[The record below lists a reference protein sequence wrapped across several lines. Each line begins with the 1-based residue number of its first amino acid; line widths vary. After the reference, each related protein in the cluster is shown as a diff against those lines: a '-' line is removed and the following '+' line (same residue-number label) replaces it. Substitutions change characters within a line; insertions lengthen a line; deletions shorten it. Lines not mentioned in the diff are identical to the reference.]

1 MSQKKHKKRHPQAK
15 RRVSAPVEESE
26 FASDGTRKRMNGTTR
41 NILLFALILLAA
53 TEAMFRAG
61 LLPEAVSNV
70 VAIVGLVLLMIALWF
85 QFGDPSGGS
94 RTSSGRPKLKWR
106 PDLAARRSRRF
117 SMGKHHILPALALAG
132 GLAGFGLRLWQ
143 RTSALDPVTELFA
156 SGAPASLAL
165 WGLMAALAL
174 AALLLSRGGAQP
186 EQPEHAF
193 LCPSAGYM
201 TLMTAAGMCFLLAAA
216 LGVPELMEQIQ
227 TWQVDPVHHIM
238 PAVFAVTVAACPVG
252 AVGALVSG
260 RNNYRGVTGLRTRI
274 PAVLPAC
281 AALPWLME
289 VYQTYSRDPVLL
301 RSSVPLLACVFL
313 LLALYQQAAFF
324 YQRPHPRRFILFA
337 VLGMAF
343 GGASLADGLSL
354 FGAVL
359 TAAFLLCTL
368 GGLTALSY
376 SRFAPGTAGRQAPDP
391 TVR

>member
-1 MSQKKHKKRHPQAK
+1 
-15 RRVSAPVEESE
+15 
-26 FASDGTRKRMNGTTR
+26 
-41 NILLFALILLAA
+41 
-53 TEAMFRAG
+53 
-61 LLPEAVSNV
+61 
-70 VAIVGLVLLMIALWF
+70 
-85 QFGDPSGGS
+85 
-94 RTSSGRPKLKWR
+94 
-106 PDLAARRSRRF
+106 
-117 SMGKHHILPALALAG
+117 MGKHHILPALALAG

-289 VYQTYSRDPVLL
+289 V
-301 RSSVPLLACVFL
+301 
-313 LLALYQQAAFF
+313 
-324 YQRPHPRRFILFA
+324 
-337 VLGMAF
+337 
-343 GGASLADGLSL
+343 
-354 FGAVL
+354 
-359 TAAFLLCTL
+359 
-368 GGLTALSY
+368 
-376 SRFAPGTAGRQAPDP
+376 
-391 TVR
+391 

>member
-1 MSQKKHKKRHPQAK
+1 
-15 RRVSAPVEESE
+15 
-26 FASDGTRKRMNGTTR
+26 
-41 NILLFALILLAA
+41 
-53 TEAMFRAG
+53 
-61 LLPEAVSNV
+61 
-70 VAIVGLVLLMIALWF
+70 
-85 QFGDPSGGS
+85 
-94 RTSSGRPKLKWR
+94 
-106 PDLAARRSRRF
+106 
-117 SMGKHHILPALALAG
+117 MGKHYILLPALALAG

-156 SGAPASLAL
+156 AGAPATLAL

-174 AALLLSRGGAQP
+174 AALLLGRGGSAP
-186 EQPEHAF
+186 EEPERAF
-193 LCPSAGYM
+193 HCPSTGYM

-216 LGVPELMEQIQ
+216 LGLPELMEQLQ
-227 TWQVDPVHHIM
+227 AWQADPVHHIM
-238 PAVFAVTVAACPVG
+238 PAVLAVTVAACLAG

-260 RNNYRGVTGLRTRI
+260 RNNYRAVTGLQTRV
-274 PAVLPAC
+274 PAALPAC

-337 VLGMAF
+337 VLGLAF

-368 GGLTALSY
+368 GGLTALSH
-376 SRFAPGTAGRQAPDP
+376 SRFAPGAAGERAQDP

>member
-1 MSQKKHKKRHPQAK
+1 
-15 RRVSAPVEESE
+15 
-26 FASDGTRKRMNGTTR
+26 
-41 NILLFALILLAA
+41 
-53 TEAMFRAG
+53 
-61 LLPEAVSNV
+61 
-70 VAIVGLVLLMIALWF
+70 
-85 QFGDPSGGS
+85 
-94 RTSSGRPKLKWR
+94 
-106 PDLAARRSRRF
+106 
-117 SMGKHHILPALALAG
+117 MGKHHILPALALAG

-156 SGAPASLAL
+156 SSAPASLAL

-324 YQRPHPRRFILFA
+324 YQRPHPRRFIPFA